1 MALRAAISVLQM
13 QRDKSK
19 RDLQTLEKIKL
30 AATQQPELFAK
41 ELASGT
47 LRQEASHSDPLRAT
61 FESDSEEE
69 GDDDEE
75 VSSAAEPVS
84 NFPKIPS
91 MQNVFRTP
99 HVNWA
104 QYSIVGDSLDKMHE
118 EQRSRPSQGEGVRGS
133 AVPERAIAA
142 PYSPFTDKPPAQQQQ
157 QPPPGRRASHR
168 PA

>member
-1 MALRAAISVLQM
+1 LQ
-13 QRDKSK
+13 REKSK

-30 AATQQPELFAK
+30 AATQQPELFAR

-61 FESDSEEE
+61 FESDSEDD
-69 GDDDEE
+69 GDDDGKTM
-75 VSSAAEPVS
+75 SAAEPVS
-84 NFPKIPS
+84 KFPKIPS
-91 MQNVFRTP
+91 MQNVFRAP

-104 QYSIVGDSLDKMHE
+104 QYNVVGESLDRMHE
-118 EQRSRPSQGEGVRGS
+118 EQRSRPSQGEGMRGS

-142 PYSPFTDKPPAQQQQ
+142 PYSPFADKPPALQ